1 MHEQG
6 GDTLFLAVND
16 ISRAWNCACIFFESI
31 NLNNIWIVCIFVQTL
46 IVTTIATAPIVWC
59 ANNCFLKS
67 GKKNDTPRT
76 VVGTVMIAFNVCVC
90 PHDNM
95 TTHLVSYC
103 YILQNYSEIDIQL
116 DIQLRILFFDSR
128 TICMPAVH
136 KSPWKGHNNRTKSSS
151 QFVTFQWKMQKQ
163 YICHMCIYIYI
174 NRFLYICH
182 MYMFH

>member
-116 DIQLRILFFDSR
+116 DIQLRILFLIHELFACPQYTNHPEKSTTIAPSLAHSLSR
-128 TICMPAVH
+128 FNEKCKNNTYVICV
-136 KSPWKGHNNRTKSSS
+136 
-151 QFVTFQWKMQKQ
+151 
-163 YICHMCIYIYI
+163 YIYI